1 MNCRLPLPQVA
12 VKLTV
17 WITDLSVVHA
27 APGGGMAG
35 LVPPAEKPM
44 LHYSCDICK
53 RPIDTHVDVHHV
65 VKIEVFPAVEDIA
78 DHGCCDGGSQ
88 QDEAD
93 HLEEMQD
100 MLERLDEEDLPAGLA
115 DGARS
120 MRFDLCDACRQR
132 FVKNPLGVKPG
143 KQLDFSNN

>member
-1 MNCRLPLPQVA
+1 
-12 VKLTV
+12 
-17 WITDLSVVHA
+17 
-27 APGGGMAG
+27 MAG
-35 LVPPAEKPM
+35 LIPTAEKPM

-53 RPIDTHVDVHHV
+53 RPIDIHADVHHV
-65 VKIEVFPAVEDIA
+65 VKIEVFPAVD
-78 DHGCCDGGSQ
+78 DHGCCESDVSHE
-88 QDEAD
+88 DAD

-100 MLERLDEEDLPAGLA
+100 MLESLDEESLPAGLG

-132 FVKNPLGVKPG
+132 FVKNPLGVKSG

>member
-1 MNCRLPLPQVA
+1 MVGSSPRPAEAWP
-12 VKLTV
+12 
-17 WITDLSVVHA
+17 DSF
-27 APGGGMAG
+27 
-35 LVPPAEKPM
+35 PPAEKPM

-53 RPIDTHVDVHHV
+53 RPIDIRADVHHI

-78 DHGCCDGGSQ
+78 DHPCCDGNGQ
-88 QDEAD
+88 QDDAD

-100 MLERLDEEDLPAGLA
+100 MLERLDEEDMQASLG

-132 FVKNPLGVKPG
+132 FVKNPLGVKSG
-143 KQLDFSNN
+143 KKLDFSNN

>member
-1 MNCRLPLPQVA
+1 
-12 VKLTV
+12 
-17 WITDLSVVHA
+17 
-27 APGGGMAG
+27 MAG

-53 RPIDTHVDVHHV
+53 RPIDTHADVHHV
-65 VKIEVFPAVEDIA
+65 VKIEVVPAVDDVA
-78 DHGCCDGGSQ
+78 DHGCCEGNGSHVASQ
-88 QDEAD
+88 EDAD
-93 HLEEMQD
+93 HLEEMQE

-143 KQLDFSNN
+143 KSLDFSNN

>member
-1 MNCRLPLPQVA
+1 
-12 VKLTV
+12 
-17 WITDLSVVHA
+17 
-27 APGGGMAG
+27 
-35 LVPPAEKPM
+35 M

-53 RPIDTHVDVHHV
+53 RPIDTHADVHHV
-65 VKIEVFPAVEDIA
+65 VKIEVFPAVDDVT
-78 DHGCCDGGSQ
+78 DHGCCDGNGPHDASQ
-88 QDEAD
+88 EDAD

-132 FVKNPLGVKPG
+132 FVKNPLGMKSG
-143 KQLDFSNN
+143 KTLDFSNN

>member
-1 MNCRLPLPQVA
+1 
-12 VKLTV
+12 
-17 WITDLSVVHA
+17 
-27 APGGGMAG
+27 
-35 LVPPAEKPM
+35 
-44 LHYSCDICK
+44 
-53 RPIDTHVDVHHV
+53 

-78 DHGCCDGGSQ
+78 DHGCCDGSVQ

-93 HLEEMQD
+93 HLEEMQE
-100 MLERLDEEDLPAGLA
+100 MLERLDEEDLPAGLT